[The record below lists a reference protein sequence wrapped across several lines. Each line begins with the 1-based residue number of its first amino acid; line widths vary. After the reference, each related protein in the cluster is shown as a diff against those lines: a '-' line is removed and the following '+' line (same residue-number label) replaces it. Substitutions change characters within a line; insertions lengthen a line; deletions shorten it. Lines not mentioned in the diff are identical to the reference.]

1 MKHAII
7 LAHPR
12 PASFNGAVARKTL
25 EVLRSIGHE
34 AILRD
39 LYSQNF
45 DPRLQAGE
53 LSTVDGSKPAPDV
66 VVERALLRD
75 VDSFIFVYPFWFN
88 GPPAILKGYID
99 RVFGV
104 GFGSVQRLGGAEPL
118 LQDRTLLTFSTSGA
132 PDHWVQ
138 QTGAL
143 HALMQVFDMHLS
155 GVCGVEVIGHHHF
168 GEVVPGMTEEAG
180 EETLAEVGKVLRS
193 LFGRPPR

>member
-12 PASFNGAVARKTL
+12 TESFNSAIARRSM
-25 EVLRSIGHE
+25 EVLRSIGHD

-39 LYSQNF
+39 LYKEDF

-53 LSTVDGSKPAPDV
+53 LSTVDGTKPAADV
-66 VVERALLRD
+66 VAERALLRD

-104 GFGSVQRLGGAEPL
+104 GFGSIRRLGGAEPL

-143 HALMQVFDMHLS
+143 QALMQVFDMHLS
-155 GVCGVEVIGHHHF
+155 GVCGVQVIGHRHI

-180 EETLAEVGKVLRS
+180 DESLTQVEDTLRG
-193 LFGRPPR
+193 LFGRPSK